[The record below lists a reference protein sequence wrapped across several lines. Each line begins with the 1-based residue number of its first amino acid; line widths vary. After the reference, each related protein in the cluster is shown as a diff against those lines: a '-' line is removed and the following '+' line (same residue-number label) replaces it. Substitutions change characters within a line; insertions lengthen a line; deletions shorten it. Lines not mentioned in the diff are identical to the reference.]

1 MKWNDHSKL
10 KGDHAFLSASNY
22 HWLNDDDN
30 KFEKRFYNFLAAQ
43 RGTEL
48 HDIAAK
54 LIKAGIK
61 QKANKKTFNCYV
73 NDAIG
78 YHMRPE
84 QVLYYTKNC
93 FGTADA
99 IIFSNNLLRIHDLK
113 TGITPAS
120 MNQLYI
126 YDALFCLEYDIKPGE
141 IKIENRIYQ
150 NDEILIAEPTAETIV
165 PIMSKIISFDRIMN
179 KMMED

>member
-1 MKWNDHSKL
+1 
-10 KGDHAFLSASNY
+10 
-22 HWLNDDDN
+22 
-30 KFEKRFYNFLAAQ
+30 
-43 RGTEL
+43 
-48 HDIAAK
+48 
-54 LIKAGIK
+54 
-61 QKANKKTFNCYV
+61 
-73 NDAIG
+73 
-78 YHMRPE
+78 
-84 QVLYYTKNC
+84 
-93 FGTADA
+93 
-99 IIFSNNLLRIHDLK
+99 
-113 TGITPAS
+113 

>member
-1 MKWNDHSKL
+1 
-10 KGDHAFLSASNY
+10 
-22 HWLNDDDN
+22 
-30 KFEKRFYNFLAAQ
+30 
-43 RGTEL
+43 
-48 HDIAAK
+48 
-54 LIKAGIK
+54 
-61 QKANKKTFNCYV
+61 
-73 NDAIG
+73 
-78 YHMRPE
+78 MRPE
-84 QVLYYTKNC
+84 QVLYYTNNC